1 MLMKDDRSYQS
12 GVGSMQESNEGRLPL
27 KVLFHCRSSFPE
39 GCLPTK
45 VVFQIW
51 KIFQFLR
58 NFDAQIG
65 KICKMHWKLRIK
77 QTPVLFCKYLRNE
90 SLDLHEILCGGQIL
104 SCELKFQISW
114 RSMHKNA
121 RARMF
126 YCKCARLRLMRKHL
140 CTDLHET

>member
-1 MLMKDDRSYQS
+1 MSCLDCIWWPALCVRTEGNIS
-12 GVGSMQESNEGRLPL
+12 GPICLWKMTDLIKKCRKSNEGRLPL
-27 KVLFHCRSSFPE
+27 KVLFHCRSSFTE

-58 NFDAQIG
+58 SFDAQIG
-65 KICKMHWKLRIK
+65 KICKMNWKLRIK

-104 SCELKFQISW
+104 SFEIEFQII
-114 RSMHKNA
+114 
-121 RARMF
+121 
-126 YCKCARLRLMRKHL
+126 
-140 CTDLHET
+140 